1 MNRRKPSI
9 LALAVISEGL
19 LVLLAYATAWITK
32 TPIVWN
38 LSWGVLLVGALCA
51 VPLLV
56 GNHLLWMWTQRHP
69 GSIYARFSREVV
81 RPLCTMVSTKE
92 AFYIGVLSGIGEEV
106 FFRGALSSLIEHHAG
121 SAAALVV
128 SSFLFAYVHF
138 IGNIRRFGR
147 MIPLYTGVG
156 AILWGIYQL
165 TESLAAAATTHATY
179 NFLAITLMK
188 YLDAGKAPPKS
199 STRDELDD
207 LRGSHETRPL
217 AGPSEH

>member
-38 LSWGVLLVGALCA
+38 LSWGVLVVGALCA

-69 GSIYARFSREVV
+69 DSIYARFSREVV

-138 IGNIRRFGR
+138 IGNIRRFGG
-147 MIPLYTGVG
+147 MIPLYTAVG
-156 AILWGIYQL
+156 AVLWAIYE
-165 TESLAAAATTHATY
+165 TTGSLAGAAMTHATY
-179 NFLAITLMK
+179 NFLAIVLMK
-188 YLDAGKAPPKS
+188 SLDS
-199 STRDELDD
+199 RDTA
-207 LRGSHETRPL
+207 RGALTDQRFDEPRESP
-217 AGPSEH
+217 